1 MVGKVVTQLTG
12 TLPSGAT
19 EEEIL
24 AHSNLRRSP
33 LVPGIVT
40 IIDTE
45 TVAEGQVKCAHS
57 HNLHLQ
63 HNPWEILL
71 VLLGVKNKQDFQ
83 RGGNF
88 TEPQSWDKILF
99 GTEMQPK
106 YILSLQ
112 HVYVTL

>member
-45 TVAEGQVKCAHS
+45 TVAEGQVTVC
-57 HNLHLQ
+57 
-63 HNPWEILL
+63 
-71 VLLGVKNKQDFQ
+71 
-83 RGGNF
+83 
-88 TEPQSWDKILF
+88 T
-99 GTEMQPK
+99 
-106 YILSLQ
+106 
-112 HVYVTL
+112 

>member
-45 TVAEGQVKCAHS
+45 TVAEGQVTVSTQTQPARPPKSHRNVFCAVGS
-57 HNLHLQ
+57 
-63 HNPWEILL
+63 E
-71 VLLGVKNKQDFQ
+71 
-83 RGGNF
+83 R
-88 TEPQSWDKILF
+88 
-99 GTEMQPK
+99 
-106 YILSLQ
+106 
-112 HVYVTL
+112 

>member
-45 TVAEGQVKCAHS
+45 TVAEGQVTVHTATTCTSTTTPGKSFWCC
-57 HNLHLQ
+57 
-63 HNPWEILL
+63 
-71 VLLGVKNKQDFQ
+71 
-83 RGGNF
+83 RR
-88 TEPQSWDKILF
+88 
-99 GTEMQPK
+99 
-106 YILSLQ
+106 
-112 HVYVTL
+112 

>member
-24 AHSNLRRSP
+24 AHSNIRRSP

-45 TVAEGQVKCAHS
+45 TVAEGQVMQFAHKQTGCAFIFM
-57 HNLHLQ
+57 
-63 HNPWEILL
+63 EIILKM
-71 VLLGVKNKQDFQ
+71 KN
-83 RGGNF
+83 R
-88 TEPQSWDKILF
+88 
-99 GTEMQPK
+99 
-106 YILSLQ
+106 
-112 HVYVTL
+112 

>member
-40 IIDTE
+40 IIDTD
-45 TVAEGQVKCAHS
+45 TVAEGQVPHS
-57 HNLHLQ
+57 THNLHSH
-63 HNPWEILL
+63 HNPGEIIFCA
-71 VLLGVKNKQDFQ
+71 VGSEK
-83 RGGNF
+83 
-88 TEPQSWDKILF
+88 
-99 GTEMQPK
+99 
-106 YILSLQ
+106 
-112 HVYVTL
+112 

>member
-40 IIDTE
+40 IIDTD
-45 TVAEGQVKCAHS
+45 TVAEGQVTVCPQHS
-57 HNLHLQ
+57 HSLHG
-63 HNPWEILL
+63 HPNPRAIL
-71 VLLGVKNKQDFQ
+71 
-83 RGGNF
+83 
-88 TEPQSWDKILF
+88 
-99 GTEMQPK
+99 
-106 YILSLQ
+106 
-112 HVYVTL
+112 YVP